1 MFSRIS
7 LRPIMRSLKL
17 APRQIT
23 TSSIR
28 SLSKSDSELLN
39 YLDDQLEQE
48 KARNIG
54 AISSWGPI
62 KVEGA
67 IGSMEKKHGEEK
79 ISVRFNLNGAMPS
92 LEEQDQME
100 EAGEEPLCL
109 PDFEVIIEKDGKK
122 KIWINCIYDVEEPEE
137 APTADDEETDAFEII
152 SLTIASDETDF
163 PYVMNM
169 DAMDP
174 AFYDQIFNFLEDRGI
189 TEKFVEEMSTTSTDV
204 ENNLYRETLEALKSF
219 IK

>member
-1 MFSRIS
+1 
-7 LRPIMRSLKL
+7 MRSLKL

-54 AISSWGPI
+54 AISGWGPI

-100 EAGEEPLCL
+100 EAGEEPL
-109 PDFEVIIEKDGKK
+109 
-122 KIWINCIYDVEEPEE
+122 W
-137 APTADDEETDAFEII
+137 
-152 SLTIASDETDF
+152 
-163 PYVMNM
+163 
-169 DAMDP
+169 
-174 AFYDQIFNFLEDRGI
+174 
-189 TEKFVEEMSTTSTDV
+189 
-204 ENNLYRETLEALKSF
+204 
-219 IK
+219 